1 MLGALSALSA
11 AGLVRLGERGWAT
24 SHDLVRETV
33 AADLA
38 EADRAQL
45 HARLAAALAGADA
58 DPAELA
64 EHLAGAGD
72 AEAAAR
78 QYAAAAGQRVDGADD
93 AGVAELVDAGLPSP
107 TAASRATGCWR
118 CGHSCGPGAATCPA
132 PGRTC
137 GRR

>member
-1 MLGALSALSA
+1 MLGSLSALSA

-72 AEAAAR
+72 
-78 QYAAAAGQRVDGADD
+78 G
-93 AGVAELVDAGLPSP
+93 
-107 TAASRATGCWR
+107 
-118 CGHSCGPGAATCPA
+118 
-132 PGRTC
+132 
-137 GRR
+137 